1 MTSRVDDVLHLL
13 ESHAGSAIRP
23 GAHPSDD
30 ALLTLLVHMAFSDGV
45 FEPSELAMLRKV
57 APLPDDE
64 ALQSWV
70 HGIVSRPLDLEQI
83 AAALDTDDRRW
94 TALRY
99 AARMAWKDEDLAP
112 SERAFLNRLCAA
124 CELPPSA
131 LDRVLREM
139 SGPPAERLDAEA
151 LRTLLDS
158 FQWDAAQM
166 AEGPVASTDL
176 VPMVPPGATP
186 VARIGVD
193 HAEVLGLYQEGI
205 VARFLEGPAF
215 VYWREII
222 SFNHGVGLE
231 SSVRIHTEDGRIWSL
246 IDARLGA
253 LSLLFDRLFRPTR
266 PRPKGPKPRIERLT
280 GRTWDDSD
288 EP

>member
-1 MTSRVDDVLHLL
+1 MTSRVDDVLHLI

-45 FEPSELAMLRKV
+45 FEESELAMLRKV

-64 ALQSWV
+64 ALHAWV
-70 HGIVSRPLDLEQI
+70 RGIVSKPLDLHAI
-83 AAALDTDDRRW
+83 SAALDTDDRRW

-99 AARMAWKDEDLAP
+99 AARMAWKDEELAVA
-112 SERAFLNRLCAA
+112 EHTFLDRLREA
-124 CELPPSA
+124 CGLPPAA
-131 LDRVLREM
+131 LERVLREM
-139 SGPPAERLDAEA
+139 SGPPAERLDAYA
-151 LRTLLDS
+151 LRQTLDS

-166 AEGPVASTDL
+166 AEGPVASSDL
-176 VPMVPPGATP
+176 VPVVPPGATP

-193 HAEVLGLYQEGI
+193 HAEVLGVYEEGI

-215 VYWREII
+215 LYWHHII
-222 SFNHGVGLE
+222 SFTHGAGLE

-246 IDARLGA
+246 IDARLGG

-266 PRPKGPKPRIERLT
+266 PRPRGPKPHIERLT
-280 GRTWDDSD
+280 GRTWDAD
-288 EP
+288 E